1 MDLFQTASMR
11 AILGFDAAR
20 GSSTNSYLPWKK
32 KLQCLIPRSILFFST
47 KRSFIIAM
55 ASPLRINV
63 YDLLPLAVEPGANL
77 DLNPVNSAW
86 VHCLPLPLETLNA
99 VHLSRRPYRWI
110 FYDIGVVAIISFCI
124 TVKDFS
130 ASTTTESMAADMSRW
145 PDLSFEVPDFL
156 PRH

>member
-1 MDLFQTASMR
+1 MR

-32 KLQCLIPRSILFFST
+32 TAVCLIPCSILFFST

-63 YDLLPLAVEPGANL
+63 YALLPLAVEPGANL

-86 VHCLPLPLETLNA
+86 VHYLPLPLKTLNA

-110 FYDIGVVAIISFCI
+110 FYAIGVVAIISFCI

-130 ASTTTESMAADMSRW
+130 ASTTESMAADMSRW